1 MMMRTQL
8 ATSPMSP
15 WIRISG
21 FYYFGTVCFILFP
34 FGLDERDVLGKFAL
48 YFLFKLLYFKID
60 INGNY
65 ALLLLS
71 ALLLLLYLKLCY
83 DS

>member
-48 YFLFKLLYFKID
+48 YFPFKLLYFKFD
-60 INGNY
+60 INESY
-65 ALLLLS
+65 AS
-71 ALLLLLYLKLCY
+71 FYLLYYC
-83 DS
+83 